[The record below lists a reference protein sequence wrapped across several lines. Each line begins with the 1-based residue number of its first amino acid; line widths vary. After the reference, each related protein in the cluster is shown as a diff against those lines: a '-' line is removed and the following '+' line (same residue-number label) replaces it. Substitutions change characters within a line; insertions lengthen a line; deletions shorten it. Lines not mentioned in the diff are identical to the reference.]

1 MNAEVDVSAA
11 DSGRIMGRAIAYAWP
26 YRYQMLV
33 KILLQFIGLM
43 AILIL
48 PWPVKILIDHV
59 ILGIAIADS
68 PTPYPPFI
76 APFIPYLEGMEP
88 IEIAVTIA
96 LVSFGLIVAMGAFGA
111 RGTERDITQANL
123 SQGEDTATRSE
134 NQANVSGSLVS
145 GLLGLF
151 EFHFQL
157 RITHRMNHAIRSR
170 LFDRFMRQPLT
181 NFADRSIGDAVYR
194 VMYDTPAITRLC
206 YDLWLVPTVSTAN
219 IVLIVWV
226 MQTSFKAVEVVVWAA
241 AAITPVLFLGTL
253 MMTKAMRRRSGFSR
267 LAGAETTATMEES
280 INNIL
285 AVQSL
290 GGSAREQARFEGAS
304 AESYARFR
312 SAAVL
317 VIASLLFGYG
327 VALAMMVFVFLIVAE
342 AIINGVFTPGD
353 FVVIITYYL
362 QISTSAF
369 VIGRLWF
376 AVQDNI
382 AGLVRVFSAMDEP
395 SEAIGSGGADLDG
408 LREGIRFENVSYRY
422 PDGTRAVVDV
432 SMEGHVGEMIA
443 LAGPT
448 GAGKTSLAYLVPR
461 FLVPDEGR
469 VLYDGTDGAEIQLE
483 ALRRQVAFVFQ
494 EPSVFD
500 DSVEGNIRMGKPD
513 ATPDEIR
520 AAAAMAGANDFIEAL
535 PEGYQTSLGRSGAK
549 LSVGQKQRI
558 AIARGLASQR
568 PILILDEPTSA
579 LDPETENILV
589 DSLLRARSVRLVIVI
604 AHRLSTIRA
613 SDRIYF
619 MQEGRLIEHGSHDAL
634 MSRDG
639 GAYRRFVEL
648 QSA

>member
-1 MNAEVDVSAA
+1 MSAELDISAA
-11 DSGRIMGRAIAYAWP
+11 ESGRVIGRAFAYAWP
-26 YRYQMLV
+26 YRYQLIV
-33 KILLQFIGLM
+33 KIALQFIGLM
-43 AILIL
+43 SILIL
-48 PWPVKILIDHV
+48 PWPIKILIDHV
-59 ILGIAIADS
+59 ILGIAIGDS

-76 APFIPYLEGMEP
+76 APFMPFLDGMEP
-88 IEIAVTIA
+88 MQIAVTIA
-96 LVSFGLIVAMGAFGA
+96 LVGFGLIVTMGAFGS
-111 RGTERDITQANL
+111 RGTERDVTQANL

-170 LFDRFMRQPLT
+170 LFGRFMGQPLT
-181 NFADRSIGDAVYR
+181 NFADRSIGDVVYR

-219 IVLIVWV
+219 IVLIVWI

-253 MMTKAMRRRSGFSR
+253 MMTKAMRRRAGLSR
-267 LAGAETTATMEES
+267 LAGADTTATMEES
-280 INNIL
+280 INNVL

-317 VIASLLFGYG
+317 VIVSLLFGYG
-327 VALAMMVFVFLIVAE
+327 VAFGMLVFVFFLVAE
-342 AIINGVFTPGD
+342 AIVDGIFTPGD
-353 FVVIITYYL
+353 FVVILTYYL

-382 AGLVRVFSAMDEP
+382 AGLTRVFSAMDVPLEGNVGQGTD
-395 SEAIGSGGADLDG
+395 IDG
-408 LREGIRFENVSYRY
+408 LREGLRIENASYRY
-422 PDGTRAVVDV
+422 PDGTQAIVDV
-432 SMEGHVGEMIA
+432 SLEGRVGEMIA

-448 GAGKTSLAYLVPR
+448 GSGKTSVAYLVPR
-461 FLVPDEGR
+461 FLVPDGGR
-469 VLYDGTDGAEIQLE
+469 VLYDGVDGEGIKLE

-494 EPSVFD
+494 EPSIFD
-500 DSVEGNIRMGKPD
+500 DTVEGNIRMGKPD
-513 ATPDEIR
+513 ASMDEIR

-535 PEGYQTSLGRSGAK
+535 PEGYRTSLGRSGAK

-558 AIARGLASQR
+558 AIARGLVSQR

-579 LDPETENILV
+579 LDPETEIALV
-589 DSLLRARSVRLVIVI
+589 GSLLRARSERVVIVI

-613 SDRIYF
+613 ADRIYF
-619 MQEGRLIEHGSHDAL
+619 LHEGRTIENGSHDEL
-634 MSRDG
+634 MSHDG
-639 GAYRRFVEL
+639 GAYRRFV
-648 QSA
+648 

>member
-1 MNAEVDVSAA
+1 MSAEVDISAA
-11 DSGRIMGRAIAYAWP
+11 ESGRVIGRAVAYAWP
-26 YRYQMLV
+26 FRYQLIV

-43 AILIL
+43 SILIL
-48 PWPVKILIDHV
+48 PWPIKILIDHV
-59 ILGIAIADS
+59 ILGIAIGDS

-76 APFIPYLEGMEP
+76 APFMPFLDGMAP
-88 IEIAVTIA
+88 MEIAVTVA
-96 LVSFGLIVAMGAFGA
+96 LVGFGLIITMGAFGS
-111 RGTERDITQANL
+111 RGTERDVTQANL

-151 EFHFQL
+151 EFRYQL
-157 RITHRMNHAIRSR
+157 RITHRMNHAIRAR

-181 NFADRSIGDAVYR
+181 NFADRSIGDVVYR

-226 MQTSFKAVEVVVWAA
+226 MQGSFKAVGAVVWAA

-253 MMTKAMRRRSGFSR
+253 MMTKAMRRRSGVSR
-267 LAGAETTATMEES
+267 RAGADTTATMEES
-280 INNIL
+280 ISNIL

-290 GGSAREQARFEGAS
+290 GVTAREQARFEGAS
-304 AESYARFR
+304 DESYARFR

-327 VALAMMVFVFLIVAE
+327 VALVMLVFVFLLVAE
-342 AIINGVFTPGD
+342 AIIEGVFTPGD
-353 FVVIITYYL
+353 FVVIVTYYL

-376 AVQDNI
+376 ALQDNI
-382 AGLVRVFSAMDEP
+382 AGLTRVFSAMDEP
-395 SEAIGSGGADLDG
+395 PEEIVELGAEIGG
-408 LREGIRFENVSYRY
+408 LREGLRIENASYHY
-422 PDGTRAVVDV
+422 PDGAQAIVDV
-432 SMEGHVGEMIA
+432 SLEGRVGEMIA

-448 GAGKTSLAYLVPR
+448 GAGKTSVAYLVPR
-461 FLVPDEGR
+461 FLTPDNGR
-469 VLYDGTDGAEIQLE
+469 VLYDGVDGKDIKLE
-483 ALRRQVAFVFQ
+483 ALRREVAFVFQ
-494 EPSVFD
+494 EPSIFD

-513 ATPDEIR
+513 ASMDEIR
-520 AAAAMAGANDFIEAL
+520 AAAEMAGANDFIEAL
-535 PEGYQTSLGRSGAK
+535 PDGYRTSLGRSGAK

-558 AIARGLASQR
+558 AIARGLVSQR

-579 LDPETENILV
+579 LDPETEIALV
-589 DSLLRARSVRLVIVI
+589 ESLLRARSERLVIVI

-613 SDRIYF
+613 ADRIYF
-619 MQEGRLIEHGSHDAL
+619 LDEGRSIESGSHDEL
-634 MSRDG
+634 MARAG
-639 GAYRRFVEL
+639 GAYRGFVEL
-648 QSA
+648 QSG